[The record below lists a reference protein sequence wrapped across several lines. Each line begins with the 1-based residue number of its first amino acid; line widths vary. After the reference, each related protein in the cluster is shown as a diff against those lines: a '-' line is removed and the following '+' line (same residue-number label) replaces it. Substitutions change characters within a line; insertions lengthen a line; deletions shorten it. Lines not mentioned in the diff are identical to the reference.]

1 MDTAVEGMRSRRGR
15 VEFQPLSQPSPNLL
29 HGRCRFSASQ
39 VSASWPIAGSRTSLA
54 SLTRIILTESPSS
67 GLSIWSKKHRQCL
80 ELALLRHCAMP
91 VKSGMRGISD
101 VSPRINALVGSF
113 FERVGA
119 AIFDLLLIPR
129 ARVPSRQ
136 RCTQRVARRSS
147 SATPRS
153 TRSSGRAR
161 AFMRGVRGRP
171 QRATTRERAPR
182 RAPRPQ
188 PRWPSFWL
196 SI

>member
-1 MDTAVEGMRSRRGR
+1 MLLLGFADVGFVADRRKQNEPSFAYPDHPHRVAFERAFYLEQNASAMSGIGTSETLRDVR
-15 VEFQPLSQPSPNLL
+15 VEF
-29 HGRCRFSASQ
+29 
-39 VSASWPIAGSRTSLA
+39 
-54 SLTRIILTESPSS
+54 
-67 GLSIWSKKHRQCL
+67 
-80 ELALLRHCAMP
+80 
-91 VKSGMRGISD
+91 GMRGISD

-171 QRATTRERAPR
+171 QRATARERAPR